1 MYDCVVTDF
10 CVCAFGMQ
18 LSPCARAAAEAEA
31 PADDWEAE
39 ADDSAAAASSKK
51 DKKKKDKKSKGTATA
66 AAAED
71 AEDIDAILGA
81 SSAAA
86 AAAAA
91 DNNDDE
97 AAGDDDELAKAM
109 ASGQTL
115 TKAQQ
120 KRLRKKQASADP
132 TQARDYARHLRFAF
146 GLRYET
152 IS

>member
-1 MYDCVVTDF
+1 M
-10 CVCAFGMQ
+10 
-18 LSPCARAAAEAEA
+18 
-31 PADDWEAE
+31 
-39 ADDSAAAASSKK
+39 
-51 DKKKKDKKSKGTATA
+51 KSKATASA

-86 AAAAA
+86 AA
-91 DNNDDE
+91 DGNDDE
-97 AAGDDDELAKAM
+97 AGGDDDELAKAM

-132 TQARDYARHLRFAF
+132 TQARVVFVLHVALCID
-146 GLRYET
+146 LRYVNVY
-152 IS
+152 